1 MTLFVQATFLSIRS
15 HSGESHLGKPLMRV
29 LLAFENSLS
38 RDFAQNHLVQN
49 HQMIADAGLT
59 VLTAASLAEALVV
72 ANKTDMLAAA
82 VLDLQMPDMKG
93 LQGLRQFRRGCRHRL
108 PVAVMDARPNTVSVA
123 DLTAAGAA
131 GFLPY
136 SLNPGAF
143 LGALRLLVAGE
154 RYIPVDMITATPP
167 LTIDLTRREHD
178 VLAGLRRGLS
188 NRAIAK
194 SLSLS
199 EVTVKHHIKS
209 LRGKL
214 GARNRLHAVCRANE
228 LQII

>member
-1 MTLFVQATFLSIRS
+1 
-15 HSGESHLGKPLMRV
+15 MRV

-38 RDFAQNHLVQN
+38 HDFAQHHL
-49 HQMIADAGLT
+49 ALSYPGLV
-59 VLTAASLAEALVV
+59 VLTAASRDEALTM
-72 ANKTDMLAAA
+72 ANAADELAAVA
-82 VLDLQMPDMKG
+82 LDLQMPDMRD
-93 LQGLRQFRRGCRHRL
+93 LRSLRQFRRDCRHRV
-108 PVAVMDARPNTVSVA
+108 PVAVMDSRPDIVSVA

-136 SLNPGAF
+136 NLGVDAF
-143 LGALRLLVAGE
+143 VGALRLLAAGE
-154 RYIPVDMITATPP
+154 RYIPVDMMNVTPP
-167 LTIDLTRREHD
+167 LSIDLTRREHD
-178 VLAGLRRGLS
+178 VLAGLRGGLS
-188 NRAIAK
+188 NRSIAA

-228 LQII
+228 LQIQ

>member
-1 MTLFVQATFLSIRS
+1 
-15 HSGESHLGKPLMRV
+15 MRV

-38 RDFAQNHLVQN
+38 RDFAQHHL
-49 HQMIADAGLT
+49 ALSDPGLV
-59 VLTAASLAEALVV
+59 VLTAASRDEALTM
-72 ANKTDMLAAA
+72 ANAADELAAVA
-82 VLDLQMPDMKG
+82 LDLQMPDMQDLRK
-93 LQGLRQFRRGCRHRL
+93 LRQFRRDCRHRV
-108 PVAVMDARPNTVSVA
+108 PVAVMDSRPDIVSVA

-136 SLNPGAF
+136 NLGVDAF
-143 LGALRLLVAGE
+143 VGALRLLAAGE
-154 RYIPVDMITATPP
+154 RYIPVDMMNVTPP
-167 LTIDLTRREHD
+167 LSIDLTRREHD
-178 VLAGLRRGLS
+178 VLAGLRGGLS
-188 NRAIAK
+188 NRSIAA

-228 LQII
+228 LQIQ